1 MRRRTV
7 LLVLGGLLA
16 CRAGSLPVDLETDRI
31 ENPKALE
38 PFWERLQDPAAG
50 VVDVVHFG
58 DSHIQMGYFSGAVAT
73 QLQKRFGSCGD
84 GMRFPYSACKSYGPR
99 SLAFD
104 TAGAWTCQNWIRPAH
119 PEAMGATGYRLSS
132 RDTNAVLRFR
142 RKDTSGATR
151 GPALATV
158 TGTVNGLELVPRR
171 VGVRV
176 LGVSDSLGTTRWRV
190 QADDGEFALGMRPTG
205 ETDPEFVLRGLGFPD
220 PCCKGGIRYHNYGV
234 VGAQWLQMTQASPL
248 ATVLAEVGRPGLA
261 IFSFGTNESYDPAWN
276 PDRYRTE
283 IGGFLRRFREA
294 MPGTAILVTGA
305 PDTKASGKA
314 PLHLDRV
321 NALLRILAL
330 ENGAAFWDLHRAMGG
345 NGSVRSWSDH
355 RLVNKDGMH
364 FLRPG
369 YELQGDLLALALS
382 RAWQERYPEAWDL
395 RTLVPIARLR

>member
-1 MRRRTV
+1 M
-7 LLVLGGLLA
+7 
-16 CRAGSLPVDLETDRI
+16 DLETDRI

-38 PFWERLQDPAAG
+38 PFWERLRDTAAG

-58 DSHIQMGYFSGAVAT
+58 DSHIQMGHFSGAVAA

-84 GMRFPYSACKSYGPR
+84 GMRFPYSACKSFGPR

-104 TAGAWTCQNWIRPAH
+104 TAGEWTCQNWIRPAH
-119 PEAMGATGYRLSS
+119 PEAMGATGYRLATQ
-132 RDTNAVLRFR
+132 DTNAVLRFH
-142 RKDTSGATR
+142 RKDTSAAMR

-158 TGTVNGLELVPRR
+158 TGTARGLELVPRR
-171 VGVRV
+171 EGVRV

-190 QADDGEFALGMRPTG
+190 QADDGDFALGMRPTG
-205 ETDPEFVLRGLGFPD
+205 AADPEFVLRGLGFAD
-220 PCCKGGIRYHNYGV
+220 PSCSRGVRYHGYGV
-234 VGAQWLQMTQASPL
+234 VGAQWLQMAQASPL
-248 ATVLAEVGRPGLA
+248 STVLAEVGRPALA

-276 PDRYRTE
+276 PERYRVE
-283 IGGFLRRFREA
+283 IGSFLRKFKDA

-345 NGSVRSWSDH
+345 NGSVRSWSEH
-355 RLVNKDGMH
+355 RFVNKDGMH
-364 FLRPG
+364 FLKPG

-382 RAWQERYPEAWDL
+382 RSWLELHPEAWDL
-395 RTLVPIARLR
+395 RALVPAARLR